1 MSLTEAT
8 IGPDGQIIF
17 TGEDGTQSSKNQQWK
32 LFTYLI
38 CFIWLAFPVSGMV
51 TIPVSMYQTVV
62 TNIHNLA
69 EGLPIAMS
77 AINASPQQVSE
88 VGNDEQV
95 NDAST
100 TTVNEDVKTVLNGT
114 QTAVVVSEE
123 ES

>member
-1 MSLTEAT
+1 MDKSFLLEKTEPKAVR
-8 IGPDGQIIF
+8 INN
-17 TGEDGTQSSKNQQWK
+17 ENY
-32 LFTYLI
+32 FTYLI
-38 CFIWLAFPVSGMV
+38 SFVWLAFPVSGMV

>member
-1 MSLTEAT
+1 
-8 IGPDGQIIF
+8 
-17 TGEDGTQSSKNQQWK
+17 
-32 LFTYLI
+32 
-38 CFIWLAFPVSGMV
+38 MV

-69 EGLPIAMS
+69 EGLPITMS